1 MLYMTRVII
10 ILFIKKMEP
19 IKYNAAMVIT
29 SAIRGSS
36 KERIRFGVLRITWI
50 ENYAIFLN

>member
-19 IKYNAAMVIT
+19 VKYNAAMVIT
-29 SAIRGSS
+29 IAIRGSS

-50 ENYAIFLN
+50 ENYAKW